1 MNKGSNEYKPLTRLD
16 REVNDLARLRLREA
30 RPRPI
35 NTEETINR
43 ELSKF
48 ARDWA
53 SKCTE
58 PLREYCRRVLLQLGR
73 YFTTESINTV
83 LNEALSR
90 GLSIEAV
97 LILLSQCN
105 LLQCDDFLIR
115 NYLDTGRVDVSTLQ
129 AILQSQGVT
138 MSPEELRAIIEGQ
151 AVRKPS
157 SNRLAWLP
165 RFIRRAF

>member
-1 MNKGSNEYKPLTRLD
+1 MNKGSNEYRP
-16 REVNDLARLRLREA
+16 LARLEREINELGKIRLREA
-30 RPRPI
+30 RLRPI
-35 NTEETINR
+35 NTEEAINR

-48 ARDWA
+48 AREWSA
-53 SKCTE
+53 RCAE
-58 PLREYCRRVLLQLGR
+58 PLRNYCQRILLQLGR

-97 LILLSQCN
+97 VIMLSRCSLIY
-105 LLQCDDFLIR
+105 CDDGLVR
-115 NYLDTGRVDVSTLQ
+115 SYLDTGRVDINVLQ
-129 AILQSQGVT
+129 SILQSQGVT

-151 AVRKPS
+151 YVRRPS
-157 SNRLAWLP
+157 NKLAWLP